1 MYPPDLPAGGRGQV
15 VDVLRAFV
23 VLWPLPCVDTGLQG
37 GGKGLEVGVLDHFLG
52 VQHAGGRYEFFAADG
67 LGDRPVG
74 RSAACRCPRSGAGG
88 VVRGGCGGCRRG
100 AGRAGRV

>member
-74 RSAACRCPRSGAGG
+74 QRRADVLG
-88 VVRGGCGGCRRG
+88 VAPEESYVEVVGGCRRG
-100 AGRAGRV
+100 AGRAGLV